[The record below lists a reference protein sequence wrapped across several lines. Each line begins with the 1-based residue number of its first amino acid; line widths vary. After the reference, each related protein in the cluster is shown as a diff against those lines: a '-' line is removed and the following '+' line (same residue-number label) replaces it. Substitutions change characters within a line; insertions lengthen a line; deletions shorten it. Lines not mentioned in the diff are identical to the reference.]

1 MRSKSEVII
10 SNALR
15 EYNIPYLYEKPVTL
29 GKEVTVYPDF
39 TILKLKERRE
49 IMGINLITTFET
61 KEVPLD
67 VRVVRSKIEAYL
79 V

>member
-1 MRSKSEVII
+1 M
-10 SNALR
+10 
-15 EYNIPYLYEKPVTL
+15 
-29 GKEVTVYPDF
+29 TVYPDF
-39 TILKLKERRE
+39 TILKMKERRE